1 MQSKL
6 TGSADTQRDDQ
17 AMALHFQR
25 NEFEVRLASA
35 RAALQ
40 REKLDAILLF
50 AQESLYYL
58 TGFDTSGFVFFQCA
72 LLTADVG
79 KIVLLTRR
87 PDLEQARRTSI
98 ITDVRLWYDGEG
110 ADPSKELKAIL
121 EEKKLARSRIGI
133 ELRTFGLT
141 ADKYDLVRR
150 RLDGWCELVDAS
162 HLVRNLRMLKS
173 PAEIAYVRKAAEL
186 ADRSLEAMLA
196 AASPGAFEGDIAA
209 AGAVPILAGGG
220 DPPPSGPVLGS
231 GDRALLVRSA
241 TGFRHLDPVDQL
253 TMEFAASYRHYC
265 ACLMRTIAVGK
276 ANETQ
281 REMFEV
287 TRDALAAMTE
297 AARPGRPL
305 GEIDDAHRRVY
316 DQAGYGHARMAACG
330 YSLGALYRPTWMDV
344 PPMLYSGN
352 PLPAAPGMVLF
363 LHAILIDAPRNLAM
377 SLGHTITITST
388 GAEVLSRLEPAYTV
402 TR

>member
-1 MQSKL
+1 
-6 TGSADTQRDDQ
+6 
-17 AMALHFQR
+17 MALHFER
-25 NEFEVRLASA
+25 SEFDGRVAKA
-35 RAALQ
+35 RAAL
-40 REKLDAILLF
+40 RRNKLAAILLF
-50 AQESLYYL
+50 AQESHFYL

-72 LLTADVG
+72 VLTADDGPVT
-79 KIVLLTRR
+79 LLTRR

-98 ITDVRLWYDGEG
+98 ITDIRLWYDGEG
-110 ADPSKELKAIL
+110 VDPTEDLKAIL
-121 EEKKLARSRIGI
+121 DEKKLARGRIGI

-150 RLDGWCELVDAS
+150 RLDNWCELVDAS
-162 HLVRNLRMLKS
+162 HLVRNLRMVKS
-173 PAEIAYVRKAAEL
+173 PAEIVYVRKAAEL
-186 ADRSLEAMLA
+186 ADQSLEAMLA
-196 AASPGAFEGDIAA
+196 AALPGAFEGDIAA
-209 AGAVPILAGGG
+209 AGTGPILAGGG

-241 TGFRHLDPVDQL
+241 TGFRHLAEVDQL

-276 ANETQ
+276 ANDTQ
-281 REMFEV
+281 RGMFEV

-305 GEIDDAHRRVY
+305 GAIDDAHRRVY
-316 DQAGYGHARMAACG
+316 DRAGYAHARMAACG

-344 PPMLYSGN
+344 PPMLYAGN

-363 LHAILIDAPRNLAM
+363 LHAILIDAPKNLAM

-388 GAEVLSRLEPAYTV
+388 AAEVLSRLEPAYIV
-402 TR
+402 TG

>member
-1 MQSKL
+1 
-6 TGSADTQRDDQ
+6 
-17 AMALHFQR
+17 MALHFQR
-25 NEFEVRLASA
+25 GEFDARIASA
-35 RAALQ
+35 RATLQ
-40 REKLDAILLF
+40 REQLDAILLF

-72 LLTADVG
+72 LLTAHPAE
-79 KIVLLTRR
+79 IVLLTRR

-98 ITDVRLWYDGEG
+98 ITDVRLWYDREG
-110 ADPSKELKAIL
+110 ADPTQQLKQML
-121 EEKKLARSRIGI
+121 EEKKLARGRIGI

-141 ADKYDLVRR
+141 ADKFELVRR
-150 RLDGWCELVDAS
+150 RLDGWCELIDAS

-173 PAEIAYVRKAAEL
+173 PGELAYVRKAAAL

-196 AASPGAFEGDIAA
+196 AARPGAFEGDIAA
-209 AGAVPILAGGG
+209 AGAGAILAGGG

-276 ANETQ
+276 PNDRQ
-281 REMFEV
+281 RAMFEV

-297 AARPGRPL
+297 AARPDRPL

-363 LHAILIDAPRNLAM
+363 LHAILVDAPQNLAM
-377 SLGHTITITST
+377 SLGHTIIITST
-388 GAEVLSRLEPAYTV
+388 GAEVLTRLEPSYTV
-402 TR
+402 TT

>member
-1 MQSKL
+1 
-6 TGSADTQRDDQ
+6 
-17 AMALHFQR
+17 MALHFQR
-25 NEFEVRLASA
+25 SEFDDRVASA

-72 LLTADVG
+72 LLTSGSDE
-79 KIVLLTRR
+79 IVLLTRR

-98 ITDVRLWYDGEG
+98 ITDVRLWYDREG
-110 ADPSKELKAIL
+110 ADPSKELKEIL
-121 EEKKLARSRIGI
+121 EEKKLAHGRIGI

-150 RLDGWCELVDAS
+150 RLNGWCDLVEAS
-162 HLVRNLRMLKS
+162 HLVRDLRMVKS
-173 PAEIAYVRKAAEL
+173 AAEIAYVRKAAEL

-196 AASPGAFEGDIAA
+196 AARPGAFEGDIAA
-209 AGAVPILAGGG
+209 AGAAAILAGGG

-276 ANETQ
+276 ANDAQ
-281 REMFEV
+281 REMYEV

-363 LHAILIDAPRNLAM
+363 LHAILIDAAKNLAM

-388 GAEVLSRLEPAYTV
+388 GAEVLTRLEPALIV
-402 TR
+402 V

>member
-6 TGSADTQRDDQ
+6 NQPQTQRDDQ
-17 AMALHFQR
+17 PMALHFQR
-25 NEFEVRLASA
+25 SEFDARLASA

-72 LLTADVG
+72 LLTAG
-79 KIVLLTRR
+79 SSKIVLLTRR

-110 ADPSKELKAIL
+110 ADPSKELQAIL
-121 EEKKLARSRIGI
+121 EEEKLVRSRIGI

-162 HLVRNLRMLKS
+162 HLVRNLRMMKS

-209 AGAVPILAGGG
+209 AGAAPILAGGG

-276 ANETQ
+276 ANDTQ

-363 LHAILIDAPRNLAM
+363 LHAILIDAASNLAM
-377 SLGHTITITST
+377 SLGHTIAITST
-388 GAEVLSRLEPAYTV
+388 GAEVLSRLELAYTV

>member
-1 MQSKL
+1 
-6 TGSADTQRDDQ
+6 
-17 AMALHFQR
+17 MALHFER
-25 NEFEVRLASA
+25 SEFDARVARA
-35 RAALQ
+35 RAALR
-40 REKLDAILLF
+40 REQLDAILLF

-72 LLTADVG
+72 VLTADSDP
-79 KIVLLTRR
+79 IVLLTRR
-87 PDLEQARRTSI
+87 PDLEQARRTST
-98 ITDVRLWYDGEG
+98 ITDIRLWYDREG
-110 ADPSKELKAIL
+110 ADPSLELKAIL
-121 EEKKLARSRIGI
+121 EEKKLEQARIGI

-141 ADKYDLVRR
+141 ADKYDSVRR

-162 HLVRNLRMLKS
+162 HLVRSLRLVKS
-173 PAEIAYVRKAAEL
+173 PAEIAYVRRAAEL
-186 ADRSLEAMLA
+186 ADQSLEAMLA
-196 AASPGAFEGDIAA
+196 AARPGAFEGDIAA

-241 TGFRHLDPVDQL
+241 TGFRHLDSVDQL
-253 TMEFAASYRHYC
+253 TMEFAASFRHYC
-265 ACLMRTIAVGK
+265 ACLMRTIAVGQ
-276 ANETQ
+276 ANTTQ
-281 REMFEV
+281 RNMFEV
-287 TRDALAAMTE
+287 TREALSAMTE

-316 DQAGYGHARMAACG
+316 DHAGFGHARMAACG

-363 LHAILIDAPRNLAM
+363 LHAILIDAGRNLAM
-377 SLGHTITITST
+377 SLGHTILLTPT
-388 GAEVLSRLEPAYTV
+388 GAEVLSRVEPAFTV
-402 TR
+402 TE

>member
-1 MQSKL
+1 
-6 TGSADTQRDDQ
+6 
-17 AMALHFQR
+17 MALHFER
-25 NEFEVRLASA
+25 SEFDA
-35 RAALQ
+35 RVAKAREALR

-72 LLTADVG
+72 VLTADEG
-79 KIVLLTRR
+79 PLTLLTRL
-87 PDLEQARRTSI
+87 PDREQARRTSTI
-98 ITDVRLWYDGEG
+98 EDIRLWYDREG
-110 ADPSKELKAIL
+110 ADPSVELKAIL
-121 EEKKLARSRIGI
+121 EEKKLGRARIGI

-150 RLDGWCELVDAS
+150 RLEGWCELVDAS
-162 HLVRNLRMLKS
+162 HLIRSLRVVKS
-173 PAEIAYVRKAAEL
+173 PAEIACVRRAAEL
-186 ADRSLEAMLA
+186 ADQSLEAMLA
-196 AASPGAFEGDIAA
+196 AAKPGAFEGDIAA

-241 TGFRHLDPVDQL
+241 TGFRHLDAVDQL

-265 ACLMRTIAVGK
+265 ACLMRTVAVGK

-281 REMFEV
+281 RRMFEV

-297 AARPGRPL
+297 AAKPGRPL

-316 DQAGYGHARMAACG
+316 DAGGFGHARMAACG

-352 PLPAAPGMVLF
+352 PMPAAPGMVLF
-363 LHAILIDAPRNLAM
+363 LHAILIDAPKNLAM
-377 SLGHTITITST
+377 SIGHTIVITQA
-388 GAEVLSRLEPAYTV
+388 GADVLSRMVPTYHV
-402 TR
+402 SV

>member
-1 MQSKL
+1 
-6 TGSADTQRDDQ
+6 
-17 AMALHFQR
+17 MALHFQR
-25 NEFEVRLASA
+25 DEFDARIASA

-72 LLTADVG
+72 LLAAG
-79 KIVLLTRR
+79 SSKIVLLTRR

-110 ADPSKELKAIL
+110 ADPSKELQAIL
-121 EEKKLARSRIGI
+121 EEEKLARSRIGI

-141 ADKYDLVRR
+141 ADKYDLVRS

-162 HLVRNLRMLKS
+162 HLVRNLRMVKS
-173 PAEIAYVRKAAEL
+173 PTEIAYVRKAAEL

-209 AGAVPILAGGG
+209 AGAAPILAGGG

-241 TGFRHLDPVDQL
+241 TGFRHLDLVDQL

-276 ANETQ
+276 ANDTQ
-281 REMFEV
+281 RAMFEV

-363 LHAILIDAPRNLAM
+363 LHAILIDAASNLAM

-388 GAEVLSRLEPAYTV
+388 GAEVLSRLEPAHTV

>member
-1 MQSKL
+1 
-6 TGSADTQRDDQ
+6 
-17 AMALHFQR
+17 MALHFQR
-25 NEFEVRLASA
+25 SEFDARLARA

-40 REKLDAILLF
+40 RQKLDAILLF
-50 AQESLYYL
+50 AQESLFYL

-72 LLTADVG
+72 LLTADAG
-79 KIVLLTRR
+79 EIVLLTRR

-110 ADPSKELKAIL
+110 ADPSKELQAIL
-121 EEKKLARSRIGI
+121 EEKKLARGRIGI

-141 ADKYDLVRR
+141 ADKYELVRR
-150 RLDGWCELVDAS
+150 RLDGWCELIDAS
-162 HLVRNLRMLKS
+162 QLVRDLRMLKS

-196 AASPGAFEGDIAA
+196 AALPGAFEGDIAA

-241 TGFRHLDPVDQL
+241 TGFRYLDPVDQL

-265 ACLMRTIAVGK
+265 ACLMRTIAIGK
-276 ANETQ
+276 ANDTQ
-281 REMFEV
+281 RAMFEV

-344 PPMLYSGN
+344 PPMLYAGN

-363 LHAILIDAPRNLAM
+363 LHAILIDAAQNLAM
-377 SLGHTITITST
+377 SLGHTVTITPS
-388 GAEVLSRLEPAYTV
+388 GAEVLSRLEPGYIV
-402 TR
+402 SS